1 MKNSVQ
7 ITNQF
12 NKNEEWKQKIIKGLE
27 LAYAKMLEFKK
38 QKKSD
43 LVIMKDGKVV
53 RIPMR

>member
-38 QKKSD
+38 QNKSD

>member
-12 NKNEEWKQKIIKGLE
+12 NKNEEWKLKIIKGLE

-38 QKKSD
+38 QNKSD

-53 RIPMR
+53 RIPMG